1 MTEDIRIDAKSDS
14 DEDGQMPE
22 RPRRLQR
29 PRRPK
34 RRETQ
39 TKNARVNPHANK
51 IPMHSFKIKNQ
62 PSQSTS
68 ESTRPTMSL
77 RKPFRYKIHERPEGC
92 RQQRVLLAAAVWDV
106 KWQRILELMQK
117 TWHTTRG
124 AGAKRVHEHKN
135 KVGTFKAG

>member
-1 MTEDIRIDAKSDS
+1 MMQKATLTRTDRCPRDPGDFRDPGDPRDAKT
-14 DEDGQMPE
+14 
-22 RPRRLQR
+22 
-29 PRRPK
+29 K
-34 RRETQ
+34 
-39 TKNARVNPHANK
+39 TKNARVNPHPNK
-51 IPMHSFKIKNQ
+51 NPMQSFKIKNQ
-62 PSQSTS
+62 PSESTS
-68 ESTRPTMSL
+68 ESTRPTMSS
-77 RKPFRYKIHERPEGC
+77 RKPFRYKIHERPEGY